1 VRARRRVE
9 VDPLESVVFF
19 IDRSVGKKTIAE
31 PLRDAGLNV
40 ELHDDHFAQDA
51 PDEEW
56 LTEVGRRRW
65 CVITR
70 DDRIRYR
77 RLEAQAVRD
86 ANVAMFVIVS
96 KNLTGPQTAQ
106 VILSALGR
114 IRGFISSH
122 RPPFI
127 AKIYRDGR
135 VEKLDLTPE
144 THRKRTR
151 K

>member
-1 VRARRRVE
+1 MRARRRVE
-9 VDPLESVVFF
+9 EVHLESVIFF
-19 IDRSVGKKTIAE
+19 IDRSVGKKAIAE

-77 RLEAQAVRD
+77 RLEAQAVRH
-86 ANVAMFVIVS
+86 AKVAMFVIVS
-96 KNLTGPQTAQ
+96 KNLTGPQTAE
-106 VILSALGR
+106 VILSALGS

-144 THRKRTR
+144 TQRKRTR